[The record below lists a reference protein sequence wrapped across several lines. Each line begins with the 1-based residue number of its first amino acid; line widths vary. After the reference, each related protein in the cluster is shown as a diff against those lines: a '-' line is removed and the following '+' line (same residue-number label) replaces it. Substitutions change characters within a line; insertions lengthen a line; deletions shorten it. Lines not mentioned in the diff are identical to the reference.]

1 MSTGLPLR
9 LLKVTISL
17 QVTVCPSDSISPL
30 RQPVDISPYTQIR
43 SDRGNP
49 EITNMYCTQSIHT
62 HLWRARCGSS
72 LSPSAAATIASL
84 RRMPHS
90 TCAKAAAPQ
99 VPVTHFVLSGS
110 QRNSSRS
117 CRFLSVDMRFSVPH
131 SLNKSGAAAPSS
143 LACQCLPPIPVLWT
157 LCRASLKLF
166 LYVCA
171 VYDSVPHAAFV
182 RGS

>member
-1 MSTGLPLR
+1 MQYS
-9 LLKVTISL
+9 
-17 QVTVCPSDSISPL
+17 
-30 RQPVDISPYTQIR
+30 R
-43 SDRGNP
+43 SFFTPAQEVKG
-49 EITNMYCTQSIHT
+49 EIPRTQSCSAQKNNLT
-62 HLWRARCGSS
+62 RARCGSS

-143 LACQCLPPIPVLWT
+143 LACQRLPPIPVLWT